1 MIVKVEKCWAGQ
13 EVYHRLTLPD
23 GSRERINSATWNRKA
38 AAEARD
44 LLEHVYHLER
54 RKIRFQ

>member
-13 EVYHRLTLPD
+13 EVYRLTLPD
-23 GSRERINSATWNRKA
+23 GSRERINRDTWNRQA
-38 AAEARD
+38 ASEALD